1 MLIKIFGAKRN
12 VISRLAN
19 CKIWSPILYIPPPV
33 LLHSSNQTKL
43 NKQDMKYT
51 QNYSPKS

>member
-12 VISRLAN
+12 VINRLAN
-19 CKIWSPILYIPPPV
+19 FMIWSPILYIPHPV

-51 QNYSPKS
+51 QN